1 MKNTANLSNT
11 KEQSRR
17 TEVIRRFDMLKLL
30 FLGRQ
35 DSGCDLFSVQSSAE
49 ETLNFMLK
57 VPNKMDSNF
66 NNYIYLYDA
75 LSGASLAGGKSLTS
89 IREIAYYV
97 EAYDPTIHL
106 IELKCA
112 GYYEGRRAFVSY
124 VFGQGNAP
132 LLLVGVNTAGKNLQD
147 RFENAIFYGV

>member
-1 MKNTANLSNT
+1 MVNLS
-11 KEQSRR
+11 
-17 TEVIRRFDMLKLL
+17 

-35 DSGCDLFSVQSSAE
+35 DSGCDLFSVQSSSG
-49 ETLNFMLK
+49 ETLNFMFK

-66 NNYIYLYDA
+66 NKYLYLYDA

-106 IELKCA
+106 IELKCE
-112 GYYEGRRAFVSY
+112 GYYEGRQAFVSY
-124 VFGQGNAP
+124 VFGQGNTP
-132 LLLVGVNTAGKNLQD
+132 LLLVGVNTSGKNLQD
-147 RFENAIFYGV
+147 RFENAIFYGI